1 MITPFNHITSSY
13 RLRLQTLM
21 TLNLQA
27 MILSMENT
35 NGTGLVVVVD
45 AFYSI
50 FKLLTQF
57 IHVAAILFTHYV
69 LCM

>member
-1 MITPFNHITSSY
+1 
-13 RLRLQTLM
+13 M

-45 AFYSI
+45 DFYSI